1 MIKEGDRVRV
11 LVEKV
16 GIEGLTVPA
25 GTVGTVV
32 DDVHAPDSYAVD
44 VRIGDRFDNIDVS
57 GEQIETVTSATS

>member
-1 MIKEGDRVRV
+1 MIKEGDRVKV

-32 DDVHAPDSYAVD
+32 DDLHAPESYAVD
-44 VRIGDRFDNIDVS
+44 VRVGDRFDNIDVS
-57 GEQIETVTSATS
+57 SEQIELATT